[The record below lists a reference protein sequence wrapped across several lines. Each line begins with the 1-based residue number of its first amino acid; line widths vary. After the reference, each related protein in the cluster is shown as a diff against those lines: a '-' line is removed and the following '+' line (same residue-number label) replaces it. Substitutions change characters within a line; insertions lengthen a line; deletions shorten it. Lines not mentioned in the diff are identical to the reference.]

1 MDCNGK
7 KISELEERIDLT
19 GNEYIVFQDDD
30 WNGKAS
36 IRNLVKNIGEGVTD
50 TFDATATATSG
61 DTPVAKVTL
70 ENNTFKFAFQLPR
83 GEKGADGQS
92 GQSTLSAR
100 QVFAFKQSDTQPVTP
115 TGGSWDIITNTITY
129 PTGWSESPALDGIV
143 WMSETTFY
151 ANGSS
156 DEWSTPIR
164 VTGKDGENG
173 VDGSTYQYIYTRTKT
188 TTDRPTTPVS
198 SQVDEVP
205 QGWYDNPQGITE
217 EYKVEWVCMRFWDRE
232 EGLWGDYT
240 NPPVI
245 WSRWGENGKDGDGV
259 EYIFTRTKN
268 EVAPPQPVQSEN
280 VDEYIPPTLTDQGQE
295 EQWHDDPWGVN
306 NEWRYEYVSMRKQ
319 TSPESSSPVWGQWSK
334 PALWAY
340 KAKDG
345 VDGVASNYN
354 SFFFK
359 NSEEKPAQP
368 TFTNPSAP
376 TDGWVDSITGEGNW
390 WCCIAKVDGLTET
403 IVEWGTVF
411 SMTGVMFR
419 NISAYKSTGSS
430 DVRPDTPV
438 GGSWDPTTD
447 EIVYPDGWSNSD
459 ELGGIV
465 WESNATF
472 TSLGNQTHPWTIP
485 FRITGDKGENGK
497 DGTNIEFIYTIMNTD
512 ATPELNVED
521 SANENDYLPG
531 DNGQVGSNPK
541 PWKDNP
547 YGITEEWYVEWS
559 SQRRK
564 NPDTGVWENWSEP
577 VRWSRWG
584 RNGRD
589 GDGVEYIF
597 VRTTREQAPTRP
609 TDSPNVDE
617 YLPNI
622 NPSESSW
629 VEGPSWVDDPSSP
642 TTTYPYVYVSMRK
655 QSSPEDASAT
665 WGDWSDPAL
674 WAMYGHTGDSIEF
687 RVRAHD
693 SASTPPPLDRDARNP
708 EGWSINTADVTST
721 NKYVWMTYARINT
734 QDELVGEWATPW
746 NTTGE
751 DGQSGGG
758 GTGDPGPQGATGLP
772 GVGMEIRYSIGTE
785 TEPDATWNST
795 VRTTRDPS
803 SYGWTTLYPQVTEEK
818 PKMWFIQAR
827 IGYRYEET
835 PSASNPNPDVV
846 DYLEDGEWTAP
857 SVYGGV
863 QGTDGVGI
871 SATNVWYALTMST
884 ESVPDKDGILG
895 GLVWKDTP
903 AETGYT
909 GAENQVLWW
918 MIVTV
923 YTNSRED
930 RSEPAPVIPG
940 KDGENG
946 QDGTPGQDGAP
957 GEDGIG
963 FKEVYEEY
971 YLSNSPTELSGG
983 DWSRTYPGWSDGLF
997 LWVRTTFVYSDDTA
1011 EHPHKWSS
1019 EPVCISGPQ
1028 GPAGSSG
1035 EGTQGPI
1042 VYPAGVY
1049 DINKTYYGDPKK
1061 APYVFDP
1068 TDLSDYDPEDPTS
1081 HKGNYYFLNIS
1092 SGSWTGNLQDE
1103 DNQYP
1108 SQNAT
1113 KVGAVW
1119 VKIEAFDAM
1128 YAEIG
1133 ILGNALVGSA
1143 VFNGDYM
1150 FSQQGYVLKFS
1161 DDMIRID
1168 TTHYENFDPEIA
1180 SWYLYKDEDV
1190 KTITNQSELATIDM
1204 SGSSVGEIVIYNH
1217 ASSNE
1222 SIFTYYKYLGT
1233 GTGADRFKNVGDLS
1247 LNLET
1252 QIHSYTGPF
1261 MPNILID
1268 FRKGE
1273 LFLADT
1279 AAFKMDGTGYLAN
1292 NGLRWDQDG
1301 VLYGN
1306 YFKPNTKEV
1315 SGSIWLKD
1323 VRESVLICTGSTL
1336 TLHLD
1341 DETDLYREFTIT
1353 SNNITGTTVTFKY
1366 QNRDDVLI
1374 LACPGAFNPTL
1385 YIKQNNSFK
1394 FRLNTIVGE
1403 RFNSSGNSNVVFVLD
1418 SLDGKNTGLICKCSI
1433 NGLNSSLVESSS
1445 SSGYSKIVKRTTT
1458 YSPYTNA
1465 SVSLDTRNSGSYS
1478 YLRLGISLRGQVLN
1492 NGTSG
1497 NSMFVYD
1504 SVSQYG
1510 ITVVVNGYIYRTYY
1524 NEAGSG
1530 YQDAPENI
1538 WHETDRPRYSWSV
1551 LPVTSGSAVYIDIY
1565 NLQNGDEQS
1574 HFDGTIEIYGSS
1586 ALITT

>member
-1 MDCNGK
+1 
-7 KISELEERIDLT
+7 
-19 GNEYIVFQDDD
+19 
-30 WNGKAS
+30 
-36 IRNLVKNIGEGVTD
+36 
-50 TFDATATATSG
+50 
-61 DTPVAKVTL
+61 
-70 ENNTFKFAFQLPR
+70 
-83 GEKGADGQS
+83 
-92 GQSTLSAR
+92 
-100 QVFAFKQSDTQPVTP
+100 
-115 TGGSWDIITNTITY
+115 
-129 PTGWSESPALDGIV
+129 
-143 WMSETTFY
+143 MSETTFY
-151 ANGSS
+151 ADGSS

-319 TSPESSSPVWGQWSK
+319 ASPESASPVWGQWSK

-368 TFTNPSAP
+368 TFTNPNAP
-376 TDGWVDSITGEGNW
+376 TDGWVDSIAGEGNW
-390 WCCIAKVDGLTET
+390 WCCIAKVDGLTNT

-419 NISAYKSTGSS
+419 NISAYKSTGTS
-430 DVRPDTPV
+430 DVRPATPV
-438 GGSWDPTTD
+438 GGSWDPTND
-447 EIVYPDGWSNSD
+447 EIVYPDGWSSSD

-472 TSLGNQTHPWTIP
+472 TSLGNQTHPWTTP

-497 DGTNIEFIYTIMNTD
+497 DGTNIEFIYTVMNTD

-609 TDSPNVDE
+609 TDSPNIDE
-617 YLPNI
+617 YLPDI

-629 VEGPSWVDDPSSP
+629 VEGPAWVDDPSSP

-665 WGDWSDPAL
+665 WGAWSDPAL

-693 SASTPPPLDRDARNP
+693 SASTPPPLDRDARHP
-708 EGWSINTADVTST
+708 DGWSINTADVTST

-835 PSASNPNPDVV
+835 PSAENPNPDVV

-923 YTNSRED
+923 YTNNRED

-983 DWSRTYPGWSDGLF
+983 EWSKTYPGWSDGLF

-1049 DINKTYYGDPKK
+1049 DINKTYYGDTKK

-1081 HKGNYYFLNIS
+1081 HKGNYYFLNMS

-1143 VFNGDYM
+1143 VFNGNYM
-1150 FSQQGYVLKFS
+1150 FSQQGYSLKFIEG
-1161 DDMIRID
+1161 MVRID

-1180 SWYLYKDEDV
+1180 SWYLHKEGDV
-1190 KTITNQSELATIDM
+1190 KIITNESDLTTLDM
-1204 SGSSVGEIVIYNH
+1204 SGSSKGEVVVYAH
-1217 ASSNE
+1217 STSSAQV
-1222 SIFTYYKYLGT
+1222 FTYYKYLGT
-1233 GTGADRFKNVGDLS
+1233 GTGAERFKNVGDLTVAQEGEDS
-1247 LNLET
+1247 T
-1252 QIHSYTGPF
+1252 YTGPF
-1261 MPNILID
+1261 LPNILID
-1268 FRKGE
+1268 FRRGE
-1273 LFLADT
+1273 LFLADN
-1279 AAFKMDGTGYLAN
+1279 AAFRVDGSGHLAGKGISWDKEGNISSQGMKATEADIQGKITANEGTIGDLTISNGDLIVNTTTSNIDNDFVIGKNGVKYRREYGYISAN
-1292 NGLRWDQDG
+1292 DYSEFKLGVESAHYNTVGYPLVDIQGTYSAAFLGLQDG
-1301 VLYGN
+1301 QYIYNLPLLKISNNNSQSYGL
-1306 YFKPNTKEV
+1306 
-1315 SGSIWLKD
+1315 GLQ
-1323 VRESVLICTGSTL
+1323 CTGRTLIDQGLCVKGKVHVLNSTL
-1336 TLHLD
+1336 TLDMANGPYFSIMANKPYTEVSLYLPYAVGSSLSSWGFAQVYNIGLD
-1341 DETDLYREFTIT
+1341 DVISIKVNCHPLSSASGLCIYPPSGAQLYNYSGETLPGIMIPKGRTVEFLF
-1353 SNNITGTTVTFKY
+1353 TVTG
-1366 QNRDDVLI
+1366 DD
-1374 LACPGAFNPTL
+1374 
-1385 YIKQNNSFK
+1385 
-1394 FRLNTIVGE
+1394 RRNTWIVCDDNGIQ
-1403 RFNSSGNSNVVFVLD
+1403 SSGH
-1418 SLDGKNTGLICKCSI
+1418 I
-1433 NGLNSSLVESSS
+1433 
-1445 SSGYSKIVKRTTT
+1445 
-1458 YSPYTNA
+1458 
-1465 SVSLDTRNSGSYS
+1465 
-1478 YLRLGISLRGQVLN
+1478 
-1492 NGTSG
+1492 
-1497 NSMFVYD
+1497 
-1504 SVSQYG
+1504 
-1510 ITVVVNGYIYRTYY
+1510 
-1524 NEAGSG
+1524 
-1530 YQDAPENI
+1530 
-1538 WHETDRPRYSWSV
+1538 ET
-1551 LPVTSGSAVYIDIY
+1551 
-1565 NLQNGDEQS
+1565 
-1574 HFDGTIEIYGSS
+1574 
-1586 ALITT
+1586 

>member
-129 PTGWSESPALDGIV
+129 PTGWSESPALDGVV

-319 TSPESSSPVWGQWSK
+319 ASPESASPVWGQWSK

-376 TDGWVDSITGEGNW
+376 TDGWVDSIAGEGNW
-390 WCCIAKVDGLTET
+390 WCCIAKVDGLTNT

-419 NISAYKSTGSS
+419 NISAYKSTGAS
-430 DVRPDTPV
+430 DVRPATPV
-438 GGSWDPTTD
+438 GGSWDPTND
-447 EIVYPDGWSNSD
+447 EIVYPDGWSSSD

-472 TSLGNQTHPWTIP
+472 TSLGNQTHPWTTP

-497 DGTNIEFIYTIMNTD
+497 DGTNIEFIYTVMNTD

-531 DNGQVGSNPK
+531 ADGQVGSNPK

-665 WGDWSDPAL
+665 WGAWSDPAL

-772 GVGMEIRYSIGTE
+772 GVGMEIRYSIGTD

-835 PSASNPNPDVV
+835 PSAGNPNPDVV

-909 GAENQVLWW
+909 GADNQVLWW

-923 YTNSRED
+923 YTNNRED

-946 QDGTPGQDGAP
+946 QDGTPGQDGAPGAP

-1081 HKGNYYFLNIS
+1081 HKGNYYFLNMS

-1108 SQNAT
+1108 NQNAT

-1150 FSQQGYVLKFS
+1150 FSQQGKNPWTQPWKES
-1161 DDMIRID
+1161 
-1168 TTHYENFDPEIA
+1168 THYENFDAEFTNSILNNALVYWDYVADGQIDLDKVSEYPVGTYFVYNIA
-1180 SWYLYKDEDV
+1180 NEATNNYVYKIIEDEQGQRQLEMQTSTKTNFIPNICINFRTGAMFMSAGKCLFSVDGSGHLADKGISWDKEGNISSQGMKATEADIQGKITANEGTIGDLTISNGDLIVNTTTSNIENDFIIGKNGVKYRREYGYVSANDYSEFKLGTESAHYDRVGFPLVDVQGTYSAAYLGPQDGQYIYNLPLV
-1190 KTITNQSELATIDM
+1190 KISNNNSDSYGLGLQCTGRTLIDPGLCIKGRVHFLTSTITLNMANGPYFSIMANVPYTQA
-1204 SGSSVGEIVIYNH
+1204 SV
-1217 ASSNE
+1217 
-1222 SIFTYYKYLGT
+1222 YLPI
-1233 GTGADRFKNVGDLS
+1233 AVG
-1247 LNLET
+1247 
-1252 QIHSYTGPF
+1252 
-1261 MPNILID
+1261 
-1268 FRKGE
+1268 
-1273 LFLADT
+1273 
-1279 AAFKMDGTGYLAN
+1279 
-1292 NGLRWDQDG
+1292 
-1301 VLYGN
+1301 
-1306 YFKPNTKEV
+1306 
-1315 SGSIWLKD
+1315 
-1323 VRESVLICTGSTL
+1323 
-1336 TLHLD
+1336 
-1341 DETDLYREFTIT
+1341 
-1353 SNNITGTTVTFKY
+1353 
-1366 QNRDDVLI
+1366 
-1374 LACPGAFNPTL
+1374 
-1385 YIKQNNSFK
+1385 
-1394 FRLNTIVGE
+1394 
-1403 RFNSSGNSNVVFVLD
+1403 
-1418 SLDGKNTGLICKCSI
+1418 
-1433 NGLNSSLVESSS
+1433 S
-1445 SSGYSKIVKRTTT
+1445 SSGSWGFAQVYNIGLDDLFSIKVNCHPLSAQSGICVYPPSGAQLYNYSGETLPGVMIPKGRTVEFLFTVT
-1458 YSPYTNA
+1458 GDDS
-1465 SVSLDTRNSGSYS
+1465 RNTWIICDDNGIQSSGH
-1478 YLRLGISLRGQVLN
+1478 I
-1492 NGTSG
+1492 
-1497 NSMFVYD
+1497 
-1504 SVSQYG
+1504 
-1510 ITVVVNGYIYRTYY
+1510 
-1524 NEAGSG
+1524 
-1530 YQDAPENI
+1530 
-1538 WHETDRPRYSWSV
+1538 ET
-1551 LPVTSGSAVYIDIY
+1551 
-1565 NLQNGDEQS
+1565 
-1574 HFDGTIEIYGSS
+1574 
-1586 ALITT
+1586 

>member
-50 TFDATATATSG
+50 AFDATATATSG

-129 PTGWSESPALDGIV
+129 PTGWSESPALDGVV

-205 QGWYDNPQGITE
+205 QGWFDNPQGISE

-240 NPPVI
+240 DPPVI

-259 EYIFTRTKN
+259 EYIFSRTKN

-306 NEWRYEYVSMRKQ
+306 NDWRYEYVSMRKQ
-319 TSPESSSPVWGQWSK
+319 
-334 PALWAY
+334 A
-340 KAKDG
+340 
-345 VDGVASNYN
+345 
-354 SFFFK
+354 
-359 NSEEKPAQP
+359 
-368 TFTNPSAP
+368 
-376 TDGWVDSITGEGNW
+376 
-390 WCCIAKVDGLTET
+390 
-403 IVEWGTVF
+403 
-411 SMTGVMFR
+411 
-419 NISAYKSTGSS
+419 
-430 DVRPDTPV
+430 
-438 GGSWDPTTD
+438 
-447 EIVYPDGWSNSD
+447 
-459 ELGGIV
+459 
-465 WESNATF
+465 
-472 TSLGNQTHPWTIP
+472 
-485 FRITGDKGENGK
+485 
-497 DGTNIEFIYTIMNTD
+497 
-512 ATPELNVED
+512 
-521 SANENDYLPG
+521 
-531 DNGQVGSNPK
+531 
-541 PWKDNP
+541 
-547 YGITEEWYVEWS
+547 
-559 SQRRK
+559 
-564 NPDTGVWENWSEP
+564 
-577 VRWSRWG
+577 
-584 RNGRD
+584 
-589 GDGVEYIF
+589 
-597 VRTTREQAPTRP
+597 
-609 TDSPNVDE
+609 
-617 YLPNI
+617 
-622 NPSESSW
+622 
-629 VEGPSWVDDPSSP
+629 
-642 TTTYPYVYVSMRK
+642 
-655 QSSPEDASAT
+655 SPEDAAAT
-665 WGDWSDPAL
+665 WGAWSEPAL

-708 EGWSINTADVTST
+708 EGWSINTADVSST

-751 DGQSGGG
+751 DGQAGGG

-785 TEPDATWNST
+785 AKPDATWNST

-835 PSASNPNPDVV
+835 PSAGNPNPDVV

-903 AETGYT
+903 SETGYT

-923 YTNSRED
+923 YTDDRED

-940 KDGENG
+940 KDGQNG
-946 QDGTPGQDGAP
+946 APGTPGQDGAPGAP

-983 DWSRTYPGWSDGLF
+983 DWSKTYPGWSEGLF

-1035 EGTQGPI
+1035 EGKQGPI

-1092 SGSWTGNLQDE
+1092 SGSWTGNLQEE

-1108 SQNAT
+1108 SQNAV
-1113 KVGAVW
+1113 KAGAVW

-1150 FSQQGYVLKFS
+1150 FSQQGYTLKF
-1161 DDMIRID
+1161 MEGMVRID

-1180 SWYLYKDEDV
+1180 SWYLHKEGDV
-1190 KTITNQSELATIDM
+1190 KTITNESDLTTLDM
-1204 SGSSVGEIVIYNH
+1204 SGSSKGEVVVYAH
-1217 ASSNE
+1217 STASAHM
-1222 SIFTYYKYLGT
+1222 FTYYKYLGT
-1233 GTGADRFKNVGDLS
+1233 GTGADRFKNVGDLTVAKEGEDS
-1247 LNLET
+1247 T
-1252 QIHSYTGPF
+1252 YTGPF

-1268 FRKGE
+1268 FKRGE
-1273 LFLADT
+1273 LFIADN
-1279 AAFKMDGTGYLAN
+1279 AAFRVDGSGYLAGKGITWDKEGN
-1292 NGLRWDQDG
+1292 VSSQGMKATEADIQGKITANEGTIGALMISNGDLIVNTTTSNIDNDFVIGKTGVKYRREYGYTSGKDYSEFKLGVESAHYDAVGYPLVDIQGTYSAAYLGLQDG
-1301 VLYGN
+1301 QYIYNLPLLKISNNNSQSYGL
-1306 YFKPNTKEV
+1306 
-1315 SGSIWLKD
+1315 GLQ
-1323 VRESVLICTGSTL
+1323 CTGRTLIDQGLCVKGKVHLLNSTL
-1336 TLHLD
+1336 TLDMANGPFFSIMANKPYTEVSVYLPYAVGSSLSSWGFAQVYNIGLD
-1341 DETDLYREFTIT
+1341 DVISIKVNCHPLSTASGLCIYPPSGAQLYNYSGETLPGIMIPKGRTVEFLF
-1353 SNNITGTTVTFKY
+1353 TVTG
-1366 QNRDDVLI
+1366 DD
-1374 LACPGAFNPTL
+1374 
-1385 YIKQNNSFK
+1385 
-1394 FRLNTIVGE
+1394 RRNTWIVCDDNGIQ
-1403 RFNSSGNSNVVFVLD
+1403 SSG
-1418 SLDGKNTGLICKCSI
+1418 
-1433 NGLNSSLVESSS
+1433 
-1445 SSGYSKIVKRTTT
+1445 
-1458 YSPYTNA
+1458 
-1465 SVSLDTRNSGSYS
+1465 
-1478 YLRLGISLRGQVLN
+1478 
-1492 NGTSG
+1492 
-1497 NSMFVYD
+1497 
-1504 SVSQYG
+1504 
-1510 ITVVVNGYIYRTYY
+1510 
-1524 NEAGSG
+1524 
-1530 YQDAPENI
+1530 
-1538 WHETDRPRYSWSV
+1538 H
-1551 LPVTSGSAVYIDIY
+1551 
-1565 NLQNGDEQS
+1565 
-1574 HFDGTIEIYGSS
+1574 IEK
-1586 ALITT
+1586 

>member
-7 KISELEERIDLT
+7 KISELEERVDLT

-115 TGGSWDIITNTITY
+115 TGGSWDVITNTITY
-129 PTGWSESPALDGIV
+129 PTGWSESPAIDGIV

-151 ANGSS
+151 ADGSS

-319 TSPESSSPVWGQWSK
+319 ASPESASPVWGQWSK

-368 TFTNPSAP
+368 TFTNPNAP
-376 TDGWVDSITGEGNW
+376 TDGWVDSIAGEGNW
-390 WCCIAKVDGLTET
+390 WCCIAKVDGLTNT

-419 NISAYKSTGSS
+419 NISAYKSTGTS
-430 DVRPDTPV
+430 DVRPATPV
-438 GGSWDPTTD
+438 GGSWDPTND
-447 EIVYPDGWSNSD
+447 EIVYPDGWSSSD

-472 TSLGNQTHPWTIP
+472 TSLGNQTHPWTTP

-497 DGTNIEFIYTIMNTD
+497 DGTNIEFIYTVMNTD

-609 TDSPNVDE
+609 TDSPNIDE
-617 YLPNI
+617 YLPDI

-629 VEGPSWVDDPSSP
+629 VEGPAWVDDPSSP

-665 WGDWSDPAL
+665 WGAWSDPAL

-693 SASTPPPLDRDARNP
+693 SASTPPPLDRDARHP
-708 EGWSINTADVTST
+708 DGWSINTADVTST

-835 PSASNPNPDVV
+835 PSAENPNPDVV

-923 YTNSRED
+923 YTNNRED

-983 DWSRTYPGWSDGLF
+983 EWSKTYPGWSDGLF

-1049 DINKTYYGDPKK
+1049 DINKTYYGDTKK

-1081 HKGNYYFLNIS
+1081 HKGNYYFLNMS

-1143 VFNGDYM
+1143 VFNGNYM
-1150 FSQQGYVLKFS
+1150 FSQQGYSLKFIEG
-1161 DDMIRID
+1161 MVRID

-1180 SWYLYKDEDV
+1180 SWYLHKEGDV
-1190 KTITNQSELATIDM
+1190 KIITNESDLTTLDM
-1204 SGSSVGEIVIYNH
+1204 SGSSKGEVVVYAH
-1217 ASSNE
+1217 STSSAQV
-1222 SIFTYYKYLGT
+1222 FTYYKYLGT
-1233 GTGADRFKNVGDLS
+1233 GTGAERFKNVGDLTVAQEGEDS
-1247 LNLET
+1247 T
-1252 QIHSYTGPF
+1252 YTGPF
-1261 MPNILID
+1261 LPNILID
-1268 FRKGE
+1268 FRRGE
-1273 LFLADT
+1273 LFLADN
-1279 AAFKMDGTGYLAN
+1279 AAFRVDGSGHLAGKGISWDKEGNISSQGMKATEADIQGKITANEGTIGDLTISNGDLIVNTTTSNIDNDFVIGKNGVKYRREYGYISAN
-1292 NGLRWDQDG
+1292 DYSEFKLGVESAHYNTVGYPLVDIQGTYSAAFLGLQDG
-1301 VLYGN
+1301 QYIYNLPLLKISNNNSQSYGL
-1306 YFKPNTKEV
+1306 
-1315 SGSIWLKD
+1315 GLQ
-1323 VRESVLICTGSTL
+1323 CTGRTLIDQGLCVKGKVHVLNSTL
-1336 TLHLD
+1336 TLDMANGPYFSIMANKPYTEVSLYLPYAVGSSLSSWGFAQVYNIGLD
-1341 DETDLYREFTIT
+1341 DVISIKVNCHPLSSASGLCIYPPSGAQLYNYSGETLPGIMIPKGRTVEFLF
-1353 SNNITGTTVTFKY
+1353 TVTG
-1366 QNRDDVLI
+1366 DD
-1374 LACPGAFNPTL
+1374 
-1385 YIKQNNSFK
+1385 
-1394 FRLNTIVGE
+1394 RRNTWIVCDDNGIQ
-1403 RFNSSGNSNVVFVLD
+1403 SSGH
-1418 SLDGKNTGLICKCSI
+1418 I
-1433 NGLNSSLVESSS
+1433 
-1445 SSGYSKIVKRTTT
+1445 
-1458 YSPYTNA
+1458 
-1465 SVSLDTRNSGSYS
+1465 
-1478 YLRLGISLRGQVLN
+1478 
-1492 NGTSG
+1492 
-1497 NSMFVYD
+1497 
-1504 SVSQYG
+1504 
-1510 ITVVVNGYIYRTYY
+1510 
-1524 NEAGSG
+1524 
-1530 YQDAPENI
+1530 
-1538 WHETDRPRYSWSV
+1538 ET
-1551 LPVTSGSAVYIDIY
+1551 
-1565 NLQNGDEQS
+1565 
-1574 HFDGTIEIYGSS
+1574 
-1586 ALITT
+1586 